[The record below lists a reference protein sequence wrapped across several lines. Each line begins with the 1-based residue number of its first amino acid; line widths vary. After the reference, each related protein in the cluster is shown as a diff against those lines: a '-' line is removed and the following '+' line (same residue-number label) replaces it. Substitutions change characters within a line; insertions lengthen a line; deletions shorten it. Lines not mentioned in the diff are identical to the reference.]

1 MIELA
6 DKDIKQLLQVQLCI
20 ERKIWTWEIKGMKTK
35 PNETCRA
42 KKKKSDMKNSLYRIN
57 SR

>member
-1 MIELA
+1 
-6 DKDIKQLLQVQLCI
+6 
-20 ERKIWTWEIKGMKTK
+20 MKTK

-57 SR
+57 SRLDTAGKSQ